1 MNITGGIYRWRY
13 TSHVQLLFYTLTI
26 VIFLDVHV
34 ISLIQVE
41 CAIAQT
47 GLQLQIV
54 LFGLLDE
61 DHVACRLLL
70 ADSRIARSS
79 LVFGFRPEDER
90 GLRGSLLTPP

>member
-1 MNITGGIYRWRY
+1 MALHLPCTIT
-13 TSHVQLLFYTLTI
+13 LLHPYNGHI
-26 VIFLDVHV
+26 PGIFLDVHV

-41 CAIAQT
+41 CATAQT
-47 GLQLQIV
+47 GPQLQIV

-70 ADSRIARSS
+70 TDSRIARSS
-79 LVFGFRPEDER
+79 LVFGFRTEDER